1 MAAGRQSC
9 TGGPARHPARLE
21 DGPDLEAAGTLQGD
35 THSSTLIISVR
46 DMIRGGDYNLIN
58 LLEISGNYRSLTAF
72 QDLRM
77 ETPRLP
83 VRN

>member
-35 THSSTLIISVR
+35 THSSTLIISVTR
-46 DMIRGGDYNLIN
+46 R
-58 LLEISGNYRSLTAF
+58 
-72 QDLRM
+72 
-77 ETPRLP
+77 RLQF
-83 VRN
+83 NKLA